1 VVVVIYV
8 KVPFLLEIH
17 FCTAYIV
24 MKLTWQGRRRDMID
38 LRGELSAAQRVV
50 LAVDTSDLGRAREL
64 ASLAHDAGAS
74 LIKQGLELASAPG
87 SSWEFSSQNAA
98 EAGLDWVAD
107 TKGDDISATMGGL
120 IKNIVRLD
128 HPPVAITMHT
138 HAGIDSMREAQKITA
153 EHGIVMLGVTE
164 LTSVKEEEL
173 RRQFGFVLAKLGL
186 GGLSGLVASAKELIN
201 PIKSDPELATM
212 FTMIPGTRSPGAAVH
227 DQNNVEIPEEAI
239 AKGADLLVIGR
250 EVTGSNDPSGAFK
263 NVEKGIQRGLDR
275 RAAA

>member
-1 VVVVIYV
+1 
-8 KVPFLLEIH
+8 
-17 FCTAYIV
+17 
-24 MKLTWQGRRRDMID
+24 MID

-186 GGLSGLVASAKELIN
+186 GELPRELLEQENVVRKAMVHMRGSEAKKAGLSGLVASAKELIN